1 MQNSRFRQIRR
12 TRREL
17 RGNMWCQFCEINS
30 YHRRNM
36 AKGITFLPDA
46 WKAKHM
52 ACLSHIFCIF
62 LLVLTDRFW
71 KMESAFHFSE
81 LSIYFLSFLLLFCHL
96 EKDCLKWLKIIPD
109 KIKTRNTLEKFK
121 NRPEIFNK
129 VLKFHKRYIIGG
141 DLHFFQIPG
150 EGVLAAEENST
161 YISLYS
167 SG

>member
-1 MQNSRFRQIRR
+1 
-12 TRREL
+12 
-17 RGNMWCQFCEINS
+17 
-30 YHRRNM
+30 
-36 AKGITFLPDA
+36 
-46 WKAKHM
+46 M
-52 ACLSHIFCIF
+52 ACLSHIFCVF

-81 LSIYFLSFLLLFCHL
+81 LSVYFLSFLLLFCHL

-167 SG
+167 LGQRKICTDFTFISPPLFFCYFLPVTEE